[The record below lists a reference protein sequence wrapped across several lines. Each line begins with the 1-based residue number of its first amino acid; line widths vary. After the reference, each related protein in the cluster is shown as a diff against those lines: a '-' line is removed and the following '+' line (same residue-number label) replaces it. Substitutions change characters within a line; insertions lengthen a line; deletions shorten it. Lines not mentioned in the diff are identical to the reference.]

1 MIAIESRNEL
11 KEGID
16 QVAEIV
22 SQELLSINRT
32 REEVRIKSPDE
43 KIGQWNNFQ
52 LFWTNYYLS
61 LNKQML
67 DTHNMNNVNLA
78 QYKRN
83 SRFRHLVNVFG

>member
-1 MIAIESRNEL
+1 MIAVKSRNEL

-22 SQELLSINRT
+22 SRELLSINST
-32 REEVRIKSPDE
+32 REVRIKSPDE

-67 DTHNMNNVNLA
+67 DAPNMNNVNLA
-78 QYKRN
+78 QYDRN
-83 SRFRHLVNVFG
+83 PRFRHLVYVFV